1 MLRLEPS
8 IRGTPLL
15 FPRLY
20 QVIALPTTTTE
31 VREIEVAAS
40 FASATPDSLPY
51 YSIRA
56 YAVTE
61 APGLLGPDWF
71 DHREKAIA
79 SAAAGFENPPGRTG
93 WQSLGL
99 RIRVPGKARSL
110 VVFFGIRTP
119 DKSPPRLVHYLDA
132 VEVSLVESSP
142 IP

>member
-1 MLRLEPS
+1 
-8 IRGTPLL
+8 
-15 FPRLY
+15 
-20 QVIALPTTTTE
+20 
-31 VREIEVAAS
+31 
-40 FASATPDSLPY
+40 LPY

-79 SAAAGFENPPGRTG
+79 SAAAGFENPPDRTG
-93 WQSLGL
+93 WQTLGL

-119 DKSPPRLVHYLDA
+119 DKSQPRLVHYLDA
-132 VEVSLVESSP
+132 VEVSLVEPSP